1 MSKQF
6 LKELPGLIRAQII
19 TEETAQRIKD
29 YYDDQPGQSSNRLF
43 IVFGILGSLLV
54 GLGIVLIIAHNWDN
68 LSKAIKLSMGFLP
81 LLIGQVVA
89 GVVLTK
95 KREEVAWREGAATFI
110 FLAIAVSISIVS
122 QVYNIEG
129 DLKGFLFIWM
139 CLALPVVYV
148 LRSSVASLLFISGIT
163 WYACEVGYFNYPY
176 NNAPAYWVLLALI
189 LPFYYLEFIQKNLK
203 NNFFY
208 FHSWALALSIT
219 ICLGLLADDRGELM
233 MIAYMSLFS
242 GYVLMSQLEPFETGR
257 VLSNAYLVIGSAGTI
272 ILLLAL
278 SFDWYWDELDD
289 IKSTTSITPVVVS
302 IGVTLLSIMLL
313 LFALRSKK
321 WNELNSKSYVFLVFL
336 ALFLFGSHFPAFS
349 QVLVN
354 VVILVLAVRTIR
366 DGAEQNHL
374 GILNYGL
381 LIITAL
387 ICCRFFDTDFSFV
400 IRGLLF
406 IAIGAGFFVT
416 NYYLIQRRRKG
427 A

>member
-176 NNAPAYWVLLALI
+176 DNAPAYWVLLALI

-242 GYVLMSQLEPFETGR
+242 GYVLVSQLEPFETGR

>member
-176 NNAPAYWVLLALI
+176 DNAPAYWVLLALI

-242 GYVLMSQLEPFETGR
+242 GYVLVSQLEPFETGR

-321 WNELNSKSYVFLVFL
+321 WNELNSKSYAFLVFL

>member
-176 NNAPAYWVLLALI
+176 DNAPAYWVLLALI

>member
-176 NNAPAYWVLLALI
+176 DNAPAYWVLLALI

-321 WNELNSKSYVFLVFL
+321 WNELNSKSYAFLVFL

>member
-6 LKELPGLIRAQII
+6 LNELADLIRAQVI

-29 YYDDQPGQSSNRLF
+29 YYHDQPGQSSNRLF
-43 IVFGILGSLLV
+43 IVFGILGSLLI

-68 LSKAIKLSMGFLP
+68 LSKAIKLIIGFLP
-81 LLIGQVVA
+81 LLIGQVLA
-89 GVVLTK
+89 AFVLIK
-95 KREEVAWREGAATFI
+95 KREAVAWREGAATFI

-176 NNAPAYWVLLALI
+176 NNALAYWVLLALV

-219 ICLGLLADDRGELM
+219 ICLGLLADDRGELI

-242 GYVLMSQLEPFETGR
+242 GYVLMSQLKPFETGR
-257 VLSNAYLVIGSAGTI
+257 VLSNAYLVMGSIGTI
-272 ILLLAL
+272 VLLLAL

-289 IKSTTSITPVVVS
+289 IKSTTSITPIVVS
-302 IGVTLLSIMLL
+302 AVVTLLSIGLL
-313 LFALRSKK
+313 LLALRTKK
-321 WNELNSKSYVFLVFL
+321 WNELNSKSYAFLVFI
-336 ALFLFGSHFPAFS
+336 ALFLIGSHIPSLS

-354 VVILVLAVRTIR
+354 FLILVLAVRTIR

-416 NYYLIQRRRKG
+416 NYYLIQKRRKG